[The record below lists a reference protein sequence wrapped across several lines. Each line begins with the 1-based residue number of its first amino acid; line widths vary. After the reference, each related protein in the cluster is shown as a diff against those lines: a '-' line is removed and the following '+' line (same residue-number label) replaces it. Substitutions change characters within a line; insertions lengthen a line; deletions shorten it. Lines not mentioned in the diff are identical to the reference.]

1 VEREPLLCHIPF
13 LLLTFYYLPP
23 NLNPTNL
30 MILKFIPVHNLKKK
44 KEKRPM
50 KGLNLIKKTTFKD

>member
-44 KEKRPM
+44 K
-50 KGLNLIKKTTFKD
+50 KKANERLESDKENNI